1 MFTFFHKAFFE
12 ARVFL
17 ETYYIISDKTTYY
30 VNQTSSGNLA
40 QETLKEFVL

>member
-17 ETYYIISDKTTYY
+17 ETFYIISDKTTCY
-30 VNQTSSGNLA
+30 VNQTSGNLA
-40 QETLKEFVL
+40 QETLKEIVL